1 MILFNWAKIYAWSK
15 GRPAKI
21 IDIIEYMTYKKIPLN
36 KQDPILSYAEIKWS
50 GKSFLVN
57 PELLLN
63 HKKDY
68 KEKELAQYVGIAGFR
83 NLSDFIVLGKTTLDL
98 AQCPVRKDT
107 IINNRLLTIENDK
120 IYLKWEEVTRRNKN
134 GSV

>member
-1 MILFNWAKIYAWSK
+1 MILFNWAKIYKSSK
-15 GRPAKI
+15 GQPAKI
-21 IDIIEYMTYKKIPLN
+21 VDIIEYITYKTIPLN
-36 KQDPILSYAEIKWS
+36 KQDPVFSYAEVNWS
-50 GKSFLVN
+50 GKSFIAN
-57 PELLLN
+57 PELLLS

-68 KEKELAQYVGIAGFR
+68 SNKELAQYVGIAGFR
-83 NLSDFIVLGKTTLDL
+83 NLSDFIILGKTTLDL

-107 IINNRLLTIENDK
+107 LIHNRLLTIENEK

>member
-1 MILFNWAKIYAWSK
+1 
-15 GRPAKI
+15 
-21 IDIIEYMTYKKIPLN
+21 MTYKKIPLN
-36 KQDPILSYAEIKWS
+36 KQDPILSYTEIKWS